1 MQIPSNIIEDLL
13 IESPTFRHHA
23 AKILGSLSVNPILD
37 QVRQIVNDSDNKI
50 AAIKAVREFSRDN
63 RIDFQNTYPQY
74 EFNEDLGCVGLS
86 VAKNLVESIRYF

>member
-23 AKILGSLSVNPILD
+23 AKILGSLSVNPILA

-50 AAIKAVREFSRDN
+50 VAIKAVREFSRDN
-63 RIDFQNTYPQY
+63 RIDFKNAYPQF
-74 EFNEDLGCVGLS
+74 EFYHDVIGLAH
-86 VAKNLVESIRYF
+86 AKQLVESIRYF